1 MIMHNQVG
9 SFSGAHGFSA
19 DGKNWSLSPT
29 AAYTKTVRY
38 EDGAGTNPAFFCAI
52 LSHSK
57 QRRAFAKTG
66 SGQTIVIRQAT

>member
-1 MIMHNQVG
+1 MHNQVG

-38 EDGAGTNPAFFCAI
+38 EDGAGTNPVRVFLCELI
-52 LSHSK
+52 SC
-57 QRRAFAKTG
+57 
-66 SGQTIVIRQAT
+66 

>member
-38 EDGAGTNPAFFCAI
+38 EDGAGTNPVRVFLCDLISF
-52 LSHSK
+52 
-57 QRRAFAKTG
+57 
-66 SGQTIVIRQAT
+66 